1 MFESHCRLFSN
12 QQPTRQSVQY
22 ILSFLSFLF
31 PIYSFSFFFFFRSFC
46 VLSLLL
52 LLLLLYRFFLLHSA
66 IEQFTHSLKQTL
78 FTTEPPHINDPTR
91 RGVVSINERSGVN
104 ECWINQ
110 RKWSVNALLG
120 SGVNHTRFSIQQI
133 MDWMHRWKTPFCFLK
148 YPSPFIAVF
157 FISLSFFLHCYLN

>member
-1 MFESHCRLFSN
+1 MNRIADYFTISNPHVNQFNIFYLFFN
-12 QQPTRQSVQY
+12 FY
-22 ILSFLSFLF
+22 FLF
-31 PIYSFSFFFFFRSFC
+31 ILFLFFLFRSFC
-46 VLSLLL
+46 VLSLL

-66 IEQFTHSLKQTL
+66 IEQFMHSLKQTL
-78 FTTEPPHINDPTR
+78 FITEPPHINDPTR

-133 MDWMHRWKTPFCFLK
+133 MDGMHRWKTPFCFLK
-148 YPSPFIAVF
+148 YLSPFIAGFF
-157 FISLSFFLHCYLN
+157 FISLFFLHCYLN